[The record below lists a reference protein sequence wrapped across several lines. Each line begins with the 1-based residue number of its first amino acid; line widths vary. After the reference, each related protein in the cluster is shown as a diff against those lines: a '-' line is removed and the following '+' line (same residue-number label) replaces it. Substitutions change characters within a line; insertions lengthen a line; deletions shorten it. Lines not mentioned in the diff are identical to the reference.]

1 MKQTAV
7 ITVSDVAFGGKG
19 VARHEGKV
27 YFIPFTVPGDVVNVR
42 VTRDKKKFAEAEV
55 IEVVTPSPDRVQPK
69 CTWFGTCGGCAYQ
82 HIAYPA
88 QLALKHKQ
96 VEQTLRRVGRL
107 EEVPMRPIVPSPVD
121 YEYRNRIRVHV
132 ENRQVGFFA
141 HASHELVPIS
151 RCEIA
156 EPGVNQVLHD
166 LRRAG
171 PRDGDYNLVA
181 EAERGRFFEQTND
194 EVAAEMLTV
203 VEALIQPGHDLLVDA
218 YCGAGF
224 FAHRLAPKFASVV
237 GIEENEFAIDH
248 AKRTAA
254 ANERFIVG
262 DVAAHLSNVLASA
275 TPATTTVLL
284 DPPATGLTPQVV
296 ENLLASSPASVLYV
310 SCNPATL
317 ARDLAALIPTY
328 RLKSVTPL
336 DMFPQTAE
344 VEVVVELVCTGNV

>member
-1 MKQTAV
+1 MKQIAV
-7 ITVSDVAFGGKG
+7 VTVSDVAFGGKG

-27 YFIPFTVPGDVVNVR
+27 FFIPFTAPGDVVNVR
-42 VTRDKKKFAEAEV
+42 VTRNKKKFAEAEALE
-55 IEVVTPSPDRVQPK
+55 IVTPSPDRVVPK
-69 CTWFGTCGGCAYQ
+69 CHWFGHCGGCAYQ

-88 QLALKHKQ
+88 QLTLKHQQ
-96 VEQTLRRVGRL
+96 VEQTLRRVGQL
-107 EEVPMRPIVPSPVD
+107 NEVPMRPIIPSPEH
-121 YEYRNRIRVHV
+121 YEYRNRIKVHV
-132 ENRQVGFFA
+132 ENRQVGFYA

-151 RCEIA
+151 RCDIA
-156 EPGVNQVLHD
+156 KQGVNAVLHD

-171 PRDGDYNLVA
+171 PRDGDYTLVA

-194 EVAAEMLTV
+194 AVAAELLSV
-203 VEALIQPGHDLLVDA
+203 VEALLPAARELLVDA

-224 FAHRLAPKFASVV
+224 FAHRLAPKYTSVV

-248 AKRTAA
+248 AKRAAA

-262 DVAAHLSNVLASA
+262 DVAEHLAAVLAPA

-284 DPPATGLTPQVV
+284 DPPATGLTPRV
-296 ENLLASSPASVLYV
+296 LDHILASAPATVLYV
-310 SCNPATL
+310 SCNPSTL

-344 VEVVVELVCTGNV
+344 VEVVAELVCTGNV